1 MRTASVRFAFKRDR
15 YEVGFYAE
23 PHAGIVQTTSGS
35 EVRGPTHR
43 TVKAKSMQCTRVL
56 TGGGIEH
63 AAALS
68 SADQAGRQRSLA
80 QRSAKHARDMR
91 PALTPIEARTAI
103 HALATARSIELNA
116 GGVQHNLTRLSDLR
130 RSGAEPRAVSPATSP
145 EQGVVARRAS
155 RFFNHLRMLTATSR

>member
-63 AAALS
+63 AAALPPTDQADGSARSS
-68 SADQAGRQRSLA
+68 SAAPSRPAICRRRSVQSSYGRQYA
-80 QRSAKHARDMR
+80 ACYGA
-91 PALTPIEARTAI
+91 
-103 HALATARSIELNA
+103 
-116 GGVQHNLTRLSDLR
+116 VR
-130 RSGAEPRAVSPATSP
+130 RG
-145 EQGVVARRAS
+145 
-155 RFFNHLRMLTATSR
+155 